1 MKIYQAVLRVPA
13 TEAEPLSQALI
24 EAGASSVSIQSVKD
38 NDFELT
44 IHSLTKEWFL
54 TQGIH
59 SPIRVLHPKEW
70 APKDTFSHAKLTK
83 NRHVFSKNHIQLET
97 QYAFGDGAHPTTQ
110 LCASLIEA
118 YGNKTH
124 SFLDI
129 GCGTGILSIL
139 ACKKGMRKVVACDI
153 DPHGVHQSKK
163 NAKLNSCRIQCH
175 TQDILSQGI
184 SDTYDMVVANLLTEV
199 LLKAYSHIV
208 PCVNEGGFLILS
220 GIGKQ
225 WQKEIQDT
233 YSPFF
238 KKEKIKTKK
247 NWLAFLYQK

>member
-13 TEAEPLSQALI
+13 HEAESLSQALI
-24 EAGASSVSIQSVKD
+24 ESGASSVSIQFFQE
-38 NDFELT
+38 NDVELL
-44 IHSLTKEWFL
+44 IHSLTKEWFC

-59 SPIRVLHPKEW
+59 SPIRILHPKEW

-83 NRHVFSKNHIQLET
+83 NRYVFSKNHIQLET

-110 LCASLIEA
+110 LCASLIDR
-118 YGNKTH
+118 YGEKTH

-139 ACKKGMRKVVACDI
+139 ACKKGMKKVVACDI
-153 DPHGVHQSKK
+153 DSHGVQQSKK
-163 NAKLNSCRIQCH
+163 NAKLNKCRIKCH
-175 TQDILSQGI
+175 TQDIVAQGMQ
-184 SDTYDMVVANLLTEV
+184 DTYDMVVANLLTEV
-199 LLKAYSHIV
+199 LLKACGHIV
-208 PCVNEGGFLILS
+208 PCVNEDGFLILS

-225 WQKEIQDT
+225 WQKEIQEA

-238 KKEKIKTKK
+238 RKESIKIKK